1 MSMGKVLVVTVITSA
16 ATSAAT
22 FFALRSLSGP
32 GGSREAL
39 VPDVSGLRLE
49 QARAMLDGRSLLLA
63 ISDTVE
69 DAKVEAGRIV
79 RQTPQA
85 GSTLRTGSEVRV
97 VVSAGQ
103 PPVEVPS
110 LLHLPLQT
118 ATELL
123 TGAGLKVGTVTRRED
138 EKEAAG
144 QVLESRP
151 ASGQKLPRGSA
162 VELILSSGAA
172 AIKVPSVLGRT
183 QAQAAQTLIQA
194 GFKAG
199 RVSFGYDEDRRA
211 GVVIKQTPAG
221 DTMAPR
227 GSAVNLVLNEND

>member
-1 MSMGKVLVVTVITSA
+1 MGKVLVVTVITSA

-22 FFALRSLSGP
+22 FFSLRALTGSGA
-32 GGSREAL
+32 SRETL
-39 VPDVSGLRLE
+39 VPDVGGLRLE
-49 QARAMLDGRSLLLA
+49 QARALLDGRNLLLA

-69 DAKVEAGRIV
+69 DARVEAGRIV

-85 GSTLRTGSEVRV
+85 GSTLRSGSDVRV

-123 TGAGLKVGTVTRRED
+123 AGAGLHVGEVTRRED
-138 EKEAAG
+138 EKEAAS
-144 QVLESRP
+144 QVLSSRP
-151 ASGQKLPRGSA
+151 SAGQKLPRGSA
-162 VELILSSGAA
+162 VDLTLSTGAA
-172 AIKVPSVLGRT
+172 AVKVPSVLGRS
-183 QAQAAQTLIQA
+183 QAQAAQVLVAA
-194 GFKAG
+194 GFKVG
-199 RVSFGYDEDRRA
+199 RVTFGYDEDRRA

-221 DTMAPR
+221 DAQAPR
-227 GSAVNLVLNEND
+227 GSAVNLILNEND